1 MLSTD
6 RQAESS
12 TYSYTPSGK
21 IDTIRYHDNSTVRF
35 SYNQHDR
42 MTSMSDDLGT
52 TSYIHDAA
60 GRLISVTDPNG
71 NTVGYVYD
79 ENGFTGLLTSL
90 IYPGNKRV
98 QYGYDQLNRLST
110 ITDWQG
116 RIASYDYDA
125 AGRLTQLVN
134 FNGTVTKYFYD
145 NADRLTGIDSRT
157 AANAVIASFAYTLD
171 ANGNRVEV
179 EKQSPLQPLLPAIS
193 ESSQHQQDR
202 LSTRR
207 NIQYTYDHEGQLAT
221 SKEGSAAAQVF
232 SFNKAYR
239 LTGISGGTTY
249 SYDGSGNRLRAV
261 RNGVETRYIY
271 DAAGNLLAE
280 TDTAGA
286 VSRYYI
292 HGLGLLAAV
301 TPADA
306 VSCYHYDGVGSTVAI
321 TNSSQTVVNAYAYDP
336 FGNILSQNEA
346 FAQPFKYVGKLGVMA
361 EPNGFYSMRA
371 RYYDP
376 AAGRFISEDPLG
388 FDGGDVNL
396 YVYAG
401 NNPVNRVDPS
411 GLYWFRQDW
420 QTEFVVGRDGS
431 SLVWPGSPIGRVIEN
446 YVPAGRTFGDLHDSF
461 VGAATNAGL
470 PDLLVNIP
478 SMIPVYGAAIAT
490 EVLRTVGILDQPVPP
505 TQQTTM
511 TITQPSTRK

>member
-1 MLSTD
+1 M
-6 RQAESS
+6 R
-12 TYSYTPSGK
+12 
-21 IDTIRYHDNSTVRF
+21 
-35 SYNQHDR
+35 
-42 MTSMSDDLGT
+42 
-52 TSYIHDAA
+52 
-60 GRLISVTDPNG
+60 RLH
-71 NTVGYVYD
+71 
-79 ENGFTGLLTSL
+79 
-90 IYPGNKRV
+90 
-98 QYGYDQLNRLST
+98 
-110 ITDWQG
+110 
-116 RIASYDYDA
+116 DA

-157 AANAVIASFAYTLD
+157 AANAVVASFAYTLD

-401 NNPVNRVDPS
+401 NNPVNRVDPEGLRTWSLGIS
-411 GLYWFRQDW
+411 GSAGLG
-420 QTEFVVGRDGS
+420 VGGGGGIFLNVGHDSSQGLLEGWSASMTVTAGAGAYGGIGAGTQVQVTTTDACNVSQLNGAGMAFGS
-431 SLVWPGSPIGRVIEN
+431 SAGAGIQGGAEYVTNIGGTVEGASYYLGYGTRSTFASLVSTYAFGTTTSPIFSVSQG
-446 YVPAGRTFGDLHDSF
+446 
-461 VGAATNAGL
+461 
-470 PDLLVNIP
+470 
-478 SMIPVYGAAIAT
+478 
-490 EVLRTVGILDQPVPP
+490 
-505 TQQTTM
+505 
-511 TITQPSTRK
+511 K